1 MSLSKLLNGNQPIGA
16 YFQSWSSSWQSDP
29 NRLDLAN
36 LSKGI
41 NIVFLSFVN
50 PSCSYQSGS
59 FTLSGTGLDF
69 SSDFSVVKGA
79 INILHQK
86 GVIVMLS
93 VGGATYPFTNF
104 NPHGVANLMN
114 DLGADGID
122 IDFEETNGT
131 KLPDIIRQTRS
142 AIGSGK
148 LLSIAGFSVGAY
160 GEGVYVNSQ
169 PAGSAYTGVNL
180 PLLKSDAK
188 GQVDFI
194 NIMSYDASNSYNPIE
209 AYQAYR
215 SYFSGPLLIGFEV
228 PPEAWG
234 GHVLTID
241 EVNKIKGNVKNAADG
256 FFVWSYQKPG
266 SPSCSDIINAVVGST
281 NVVNPPIVVSQPS
294 VTPQPTQQLPQNNS
308 QIPQSNGNSSN
319 TWNDHTSYK
328 VGDQVTYNGNLYTC
342 ITPHPSLSTWTPDV
356 AVSLWKLIGPAP
368 TNISG
373 SQPVQSTPSVVNPP
387 TPVVSQPANNNTN
400 TQPINN
406 QKYNISFDIDSSGNI
421 SNQIVKKYT

>member
-29 NRLDLAN
+29 NKLDLAN

-50 PSCSYQSGS
+50 PSCSYQSNS

-104 NPHGVANLMN
+104 NPQSVANLMN

-160 GEGVYVNSQ
+160 GEGAYVNSQ

-194 NIMSYDASNSYNPIE
+194 NIMSYDASNAYNPIE

-234 GHVLTID
+234 GHTVTID
-241 EVNKIKGNVKNAADG
+241 EVNKIKGSISVKTDG

-266 SPSCSDIINAVVGST
+266 SPSCSDIINAVVPSS
-281 NVVNPPIVVSQPS
+281 NVVNQPIIVSQPT
-294 VTPQPTQQLPQNNS
+294 VTPQPS
-308 QIPQSNGNSSN
+308 VPQSNSTNS
-319 TWNDHTSYK
+319 WNDHTSYK

-356 AVSLWKLIGPAP
+356 AVSLWKLIGPVP
-368 TNISG
+368 TNVG
-373 SQPVQSTPSVVNPP
+373 VGNSQPVQSTPSVVSPP
-387 TPVVSQPANNNTN
+387 IPVVNQPVSDNTN
-400 TQPINN
+400 TQPINS

-421 SNQIVKKYT
+421 SNQIVKQIT